1 LRFAIRRSQ
10 PTGKNGATTGE
21 DARMAHH
28 NFDDI
33 SLDRRALLRSGALF
47 GGGALLATSPFA
59 AALAKAPATAWPTV
73 TAMVEDY
80 VAQRKV
86 ANMVATMGWG
96 QKAPQ
101 FISRGTLTIGQAA
114 LAGPDSLYRIYS
126 MTKPITGMAAMI
138 LIDEGKLGLD
148 QPIAEILPAYARM
161 MVQKTPDGS
170 ITDLVPAERPIT
182 VRHLLTHTAGLGYG
196 IVQKGPIKTL
206 YEDQGLIPGQVS
218 RIAIP
223 GLGRGTPVRGLDVFA
238 DRLAKVP
245 LVHQPGTKWSYSVGL
260 DLLGRVIEVA
270 AKQPFDRFLQERI
283 FEPSGMTSTWFRVPA
298 SEVGRFT
305 TNYGILGGTP
315 VPMDPARASI
325 YLDEPAFPFGGA
337 GLVSSPRDY
346 DRFLTMLAG
355 LGAIGGKRVMSERAV
370 RLGTS
375 NLLPAGVNT
384 AGTFAAGSGFGAG
397 GRSNDGNYGW
407 GGAAGTVAFVNIGS
421 GLRGNLMTQYMP
433 SEAWPVHSAF
443 PAAVL
448 KDLAATMPAKKV
460 AA

>member
-1 LRFAIRRSQ
+1 
-10 PTGKNGATTGE
+10 
-21 DARMAHH
+21 MAHR

-33 SLDRRALLRSGALF
+33 ALDRRALLRSGAIF
-47 GGGALLATSPFA
+47 GGGALLAGSPL
-59 AALAKAPATAWPTV
+59 AALMAQSTGGAAMWPAV
-73 TAMVEDY
+73 SAMVQDY

-86 ANMVATMGWG
+86 ANMVATLGWG
-96 QKAPQ
+96 QQAATT
-101 FISRGTLTIGQAA
+101 IARGTLTIGQPEV
-114 LAGPDSLYRIYS
+114 AGPDSLYRIYS
-126 MTKPITGMAAMI
+126 MTKPITGMAAMM
-138 LIDEGKLGLD
+138 LIDDGKLGLD
-148 QPIAEILPAYARM
+148 QPIAEVLPAYGEM
-161 MVQKTPDGS
+161 MVQRTYDGTV
-170 ITDLVPAERPIT
+170 TDLVLADKPIT

-196 IVQKGPIKTL
+196 IVQKGPIKSL

-223 GLGRGTPVRGLDVFA
+223 GLGRGTPVRGLANFA

-270 AKQPFDRFLQERI
+270 AKQPFDRFLDERI
-283 FEPSGMTSTWFRVPA
+283 FKPTGMTSTWFRVPA

-305 TNYGILGGTP
+305 TNYGIVGGVP

-346 DRFLTMLAG
+346 DRFLRML
-355 LGAIGGKRVMSERAV
+355 LGYGKIDGKRVMGELAV
-370 RLGTS
+370 RVGAS
-375 NLLPAGVNT
+375 NLLPEGVST
-384 AGTFAAGSGFGAG
+384 KGTFADGSGFGAG
-397 GRSNDGNYGW
+397 GRVSDGNYGW
-407 GGAAGTVAFVNIGS
+407 GGAAGTVGFVNFRA

-433 SEAWPVHSAF
+433 SEAYPVHAAF

-448 KDLAATMPAKKV
+448 KDLAAMQAAAKK
-460 AA
+460 